1 VAGPED
7 SKKETVPLA
16 SAGTAVL
23 DPADALAATR
33 AANAIANDAASLVG
47 TTIANRYKVL
57 KRLGE
62 GGMGTVY
69 EAMHT
74 VLEKAVALKVL
85 HPELARKQQLV
96 DRFLQE
102 AKAASRIRHVNV
114 IDISDFGSAD
124 GHVYFAMELLH
135 GHDLHE
141 EITRAKNAGKLLPW
155 ERSKHIFL
163 QICSALSVAHERGIV
178 HRDLKPE
185 NIYLV
190 EFRGDDDFV
199 KLLDF
204 GIAKMTDVSASEEGR
219 KLTKTGMLF
228 GTPEYMAPEQAR
240 GEPADH
246 RVDIYAMGCILFL
259 LVSNRLP
266 FQADNFMGVL
276 AQHLTQEPPE
286 IAPEAFDQI
295 GAPRELADVID
306 RALEKDREYRWQTI
320 DELVAAIC
328 EVCGDPLPK
337 ERSRP
342 NRAPSVDAPGET
354 TRSRTPT
361 DQPRSRTPSGSQR
374 LRTPTS
380 RSKPPTGPVRSKPPT
395 SPPRAG
401 APEVSWIGSAESLAE
416 MAKVKESSAALIGLG
431 PVPEPEQ
438 KGHAFAIVSA
448 IFVLAIIGVGAYAL
462 GWFGSSKE
470 TPAATSGSG
479 APDSSTIES
488 SGTPAGSE
496 GSAAKPSATTDSKP
510 ATTKPTAATDSKPAT
525 TKPTATDSKPSTTKP
540 GSTAKPAS
548 TTKPGTSAPVTKPD
562 SSPVTKP
569 DSSPVTQPDT
579 SPVTKPDTSTP
590 DVKPEAPPPAPP
602 PEQPAPESP

>member
-1 VAGPED
+1 MAGSED
-7 SKKETVPLA
+7 SKKGADTVPLA

-23 DPADALAATR
+23 DPADALSATK
-33 AANAIANDAASLVG
+33 AANAIAQGIESLVG
-47 TTIANRYKVL
+47 ATIAGRYKVI

-69 EAMHT
+69 EAIHT

-85 HPELARKQQLV
+85 HPELARKPQLV

-102 AKAASRIRHVNV
+102 AKAASRIRHENV

-141 EITRAKNAGKLLPW
+141 EITRAKKAGKLLPW

-204 GIAKMTDVSASEEGR
+204 GIAKMTDVSSSEEGR

-246 RVDIYAMGCILFL
+246 RVDVYAMGCILFL

-266 FQADNFMGVL
+266 FTADNFMGVL
-276 AQHLTQEPPE
+276 AQHLTADPPE
-286 IAPEAFDQI
+286 IAPETFDQI

-306 RALEKDREYRWQTI
+306 RALEKDKEYRWQTI

-328 EVCGDPLPK
+328 DVCGDPLPK

-342 NRAPSVDAPGET
+342 NRLPSVDAPGET

-380 RSKPPTGPVRSKPPT
+380 RSKPPTGPVRSKPAT
-395 SPPRAG
+395 SPPRG
-401 APEVSWIGSAESLAE
+401 GTPEVSWIGSAESLAD
-416 MAKVKESSAALIGLG
+416 MAKVKEPTELIGLG
-431 PVPEPEQ
+431 PVPEPAQ

-448 IFVLAIIGVGAYAL
+448 IVVLAIIAGGAYAL
-462 GWFGSSKE
+462 GWFGKKSE
-470 TPAATSGSG
+470 TAATSGSG
-479 APDSSTIES
+479 SAATASPEVSVDAAPAP
-488 SGTPAGSE
+488 TPTPTTKPDDV
-496 GSAAKPSATTDSKP
+496 AAKPTPTPTPKP
-510 ATTKPTAATDSKPAT
+510 TKPV
-525 TKPTATDSKPSTTKP
+525 KPSTTKP
-540 GSTAKPAS
+540 
-548 TTKPGTSAPVTKPD
+548 D
-562 SSPVTKP
+562 SSGA
-569 DSSPVTQPDT
+569 
-579 SPVTKPDTSTP
+579 VTKPDTSGAVTKP
-590 DVKPEAPPPAPP
+590 DTSGAVTKPDTAPVTKPEPEPKPEPPPAP
-602 PEQPAPESP
+602 EPAPEPSATP

>member
-7 SKKETVPLA
+7 SKTGDKTVPLA

-23 DPADALAATR
+23 DPADALSATK
-33 AANAIANDAASLVG
+33 AANAIANATESLVG
-47 TTIANRYKVL
+47 ANIAGRYKVV

-69 EAMHT
+69 EAIHT

-85 HPELARKQQLV
+85 HPELARKSQLV

-102 AKAASRIRHVNV
+102 AKAASRIRHENV

-246 RVDIYAMGCILFL
+246 RVDVYAMGCILFL

-266 FQADNFMGVL
+266 FHADNFMGVL
-276 AQHLTQEPPE
+276 AQHLTAEPPE
-286 IAPEAFDQI
+286 IAPETFDQI

-306 RALEKDREYRWQTI
+306 RALEKDKELRWQTI
-320 DELVAAIC
+320 EELVAAIC
-328 EVCGDPLPK
+328 DVCGDPLPK
-337 ERSRP
+337 ERSKP
-342 NRAPSVDAPGET
+342 HRAPSVDAPGET

-374 LRTPTS
+374 MRSPTG

-401 APEVSWIGSAESLAE
+401 MPEVSWIGSAESLADL
-416 MAKVKESSAALIGLG
+416 AKAQEPAAVIGLG
-431 PVPEPEQ
+431 PVPEPAQ

-448 IFVLAIIGVGAYAL
+448 IVVLAIIAGGAYAL
-462 GWFGSSKE
+462 GWFGKSKDE
-470 TPAATSGSG
+470 T
-479 APDSSTIES
+479 
-488 SGTPAGSE
+488 
-496 GSAAKPSATTDSKP
+496 SATTPDSGSRAPEQPAASDVSIDAMPEDVATKP
-510 ATTKPTAATDSKPAT
+510 APATAPPSTKPV
-525 TKPTATDSKPSTTKP
+525 KPSTIVTKP
-540 GSTAKPAS
+540 QTSGVV
-548 TTKPGTSAPVTKPD
+548 TKPNTSTPVTK
-562 SSPVTKP
+562 
-569 DSSPVTQPDT
+569 PDT
-579 SPVTKPDTSTP
+579 SPVTKPDTSAPVTKP
-590 DVKPEAPPPAPP
+590 DTSPVTQPDTSAPEPKPEPPADPP
-602 PEQPAPESP
+602 AEKPAPEPSVTP

>member
-7 SKKETVPLA
+7 SKTGDKTVPLA

-23 DPADALAATR
+23 DPADALSATK
-33 AANAIANDAASLVG
+33 AANAIANATESLVG
-47 TTIANRYKVL
+47 ANIAGRYKVV

-69 EAMHT
+69 EAIHT

-85 HPELARKQQLV
+85 HPELARKSQLV

-102 AKAASRIRHVNV
+102 AKAASRIRHENV

-246 RVDIYAMGCILFL
+246 RVDVYAMGCILFL

-266 FQADNFMGVL
+266 FHADNFMGVL
-276 AQHLTQEPPE
+276 AQHLTAEPPE
-286 IAPEAFDQI
+286 IAPETFDQI

-306 RALEKDREYRWQTI
+306 RALEKDKELRWQTI
-320 DELVAAIC
+320 EELVAAIC
-328 EVCGDPLPK
+328 DVCGDPLPK
-337 ERSRP
+337 ERSKP
-342 NRAPSVDAPGET
+342 HRAPSVDAPGET

-374 LRTPTS
+374 MRSPTG

-401 APEVSWIGSAESLAE
+401 MPEVSWIGSAESLADL
-416 MAKVKESSAALIGLG
+416 AKAQEPAAVIGLG
-431 PVPEPEQ
+431 PVPEPAQ

-448 IFVLAIIGVGAYAL
+448 IVVLAIIAGGAYAL
-462 GWFGSSKE
+462 GWFGKSKDE
-470 TPAATSGSG
+470 TSATTPDSGSG
-479 APDSSTIES
+479 APEQ
-488 SGTPAGSE
+488 PAASDVSIDAMPE
-496 GSAAKPSATTDSKP
+496 DVATKP
-510 ATTKPTAATDSKPAT
+510 APATAPPSTKPV
-525 TKPTATDSKPSTTKP
+525 KPSTIVTKP
-540 GSTAKPAS
+540 QTSGVV
-548 TTKPGTSAPVTKPD
+548 TKPNTSTPVTK
-562 SSPVTKP
+562 
-569 DSSPVTQPDT
+569 PDT
-579 SPVTKPDTSTP
+579 SPVTKPDTSAPVTKPDTSPVTQPDTSTP
-590 DVKPEAPPPAPP
+590 EPKPEPPADPP
-602 PEQPAPESP
+602 AEKPAPEPSVTP

>member
-7 SKKETVPLA
+7 SKTGDKTVPLA

-23 DPADALAATR
+23 DPADALSATK
-33 AANAIANDAASLVG
+33 AANAIANATESLVG
-47 TTIANRYKVL
+47 ANIAGRYKVV

-69 EAMHT
+69 EAIHT

-85 HPELARKQQLV
+85 HPELARKSQLV

-102 AKAASRIRHVNV
+102 AKAASRIRHENV

-246 RVDIYAMGCILFL
+246 RVDVYAMGCILFL

-266 FQADNFMGVL
+266 FHADNFMGVL
-276 AQHLTQEPPE
+276 AQHLTAEPPE
-286 IAPEAFDQI
+286 IAPETFDQI

-306 RALEKDREYRWQTI
+306 RALEKDKELRWQTI
-320 DELVAAIC
+320 EELVAAIC
-328 EVCGDPLPK
+328 DVCGDPLPK
-337 ERSRP
+337 ERSKP
-342 NRAPSVDAPGET
+342 HRAPSVDAPGET

-374 LRTPTS
+374 MRSPTG

-401 APEVSWIGSAESLAE
+401 MPEVSWIGSAESLADL
-416 MAKVKESSAALIGLG
+416 AKAQEPAAVIGLG
-431 PVPEPEQ
+431 PVPEPAQ

-448 IFVLAIIGVGAYAL
+448 IVVLAIIAGGAYAL
-462 GWFGSSKE
+462 GWFGKSKDE
-470 TPAATSGSG
+470 T
-479 APDSSTIES
+479 
-488 SGTPAGSE
+488 
-496 GSAAKPSATTDSKP
+496 SATTPDSGSRAPEQPAASDVSIDAMPEDVATKP
-510 ATTKPTAATDSKPAT
+510 APATAPPSTKPV
-525 TKPTATDSKPSTTKP
+525 KPSTIVTKP
-540 GSTAKPAS
+540 QTSGVV
-548 TTKPGTSAPVTKPD
+548 TKPNTSTPVTK
-562 SSPVTKP
+562 
-569 DSSPVTQPDT
+569 PDT
-579 SPVTKPDTSTP
+579 SPVTKPDTSAPVTKPDTSPVTQPDTSTP
-590 DVKPEAPPPAPP
+590 EPKPEPPADPP
-602 PEQPAPESP
+602 AEKPAPEPSVTP